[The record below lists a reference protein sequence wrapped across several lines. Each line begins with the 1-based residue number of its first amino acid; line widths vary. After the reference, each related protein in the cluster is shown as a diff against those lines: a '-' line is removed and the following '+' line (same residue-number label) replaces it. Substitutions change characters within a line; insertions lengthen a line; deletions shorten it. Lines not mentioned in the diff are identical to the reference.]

1 MKMAYELSDSITINA
16 SPAAVFTL
24 LSDITRT
31 GEWSAQCYRAHWND
45 ADDTHATDHTAA
57 PSHGI
62 GSTFTGYNRTPERE
76 WSTTSEVITYKPNTE
91 FSWQVLSSGTIWG
104 YRMEPAPNTN
114 DATLL
119 TEYTAFT
126 PAGEAYFHSKFGPDA
141 SAQETQRQHAATA
154 GIIQTL
160 TRIKEILEG

>member
-45 ADDTHATDHTAA
+45 ADDTHASDA

-76 WSTTSEVITYKPNTE
+76 WSTTCEVITYKPNTE
-91 FSWQVLSSGTIWG
+91 FSWQVLSSGTVWG

-119 TEYTAFT
+119 TEFTAFT
-126 PAGEAYFHSKFGPDA
+126 PAGEAYFRSKFGPDA
-141 SAQETQRQHAATA
+141 TAQETQRQHAATA
-154 GIIQTL
+154 GITQTL